1 MKLKSILIL
10 SLLLLANQFLYG
22 GTTGKIAGRVIDLE
36 TGMPLPGVN
45 VVIIGTTQGAST
57 DIDGY
62 YTILNVSPN
71 TYSIKATMIGYS
83 DRIVS
88 SVIVKTDLTSKVD
101 FSITTEILTSEEIVV
116 IAETPIVIVDLA
128 GSHQTIS
135 GKDLET
141 LPVTSVS
148 EAIGLQAG
156 VANGFQV
163 RGGAQSEVL
172 FRVDGITLR
181 DGRSNEPI
189 TDVPLSAVQEISVQ
203 KGGFTAEYNN
213 VRSGIVNVVS
223 KEGGIENYAGTITF
237 KIKPASPK
245 HFGISPYD
253 PDSYW
258 LRPYLDEDVAWTGTD
273 NGAWNEYT
281 QRQYPK
287 WDGWN
292 KLSEQTLNDDDK
304 TNDLTPEAAK
314 RLFEWQYRKQGDIK
328 SPDYYLDGG
337 FGGPVP
343 FVSKSLGNLRFFAS
357 FKREQNQYLMQ
368 MSREALTNQSVMLR
382 LTADLK
388 PSMKLT
394 VFGLYGELYGTSANT
409 TGNTSLLTSTW
420 GVANT
425 INTSSFTVPWRIYSN
440 EYYSP
445 TSRFS
450 NTLSAK
456 LTHVLSPETFYEFQ
470 LLMVGRKYFTSP
482 NRRRNLS
489 KDYEIFDGY
498 FVDEAPIG
506 FFGESLSSVEG
517 NLSLGGALSA
527 SRDRSQTTTYSA
539 RFDIENQFDRHNQFK
554 AGFELS
560 YEELEMEFGSVNEFL
575 PEGNIWTSFFQK
587 PLKATAYFQDKIEFE
602 GWVSNV
608 GLIAEYSNPNSQ
620 WYNVDIYDRGF
631 YSQNYNS
638 DDEDSYLNK
647 DAEGVFTL
655 SPRISVSH
663 PITET
668 SKLYFNYG
676 HYRQLQTSE
685 NLYRIQR
692 GNSNEL
698 VRIGDPSLPLAKTVA
713 YEVGFDQAFLA
724 EYLIRV
730 SAYYKDITDQE
741 RYVRFIS
748 FDDKVNYQ
756 KLTNNSYEDIF
767 GVELE
772 LTKMYGKWITGNIN
786 FEYRVGTSGY
796 FGYDENYE
804 NPALQRVYLEQNPVQ
819 NKPRPQPRFKSYIDV
834 HTPID
839 FGPKVFD
846 QSVLGDW
853 HFTFL
858 SYWTGGEWFTWN
870 PNNLAGIE
878 FNTQWKANYNVDLKI
893 AKIFPVTDKLDLKFF
908 ADLSNLFNFKHFSN
922 LSFRDSFDR
931 DYYMK
936 SLHLPESIAGE
947 LGYNF
952 VPGDDNPGDVRSVGV
967 DFQPIEWIPNLES
980 RQASEV
986 STAAIYYNASTQKY
1000 MEPVNGEWQEVPSSR
1015 MNKILDEK
1023 AYIDMPNQSFFT
1035 FLNPRNIFFGITIN
1049 YKF

>member
-1 MKLKSILIL
+1 MKFKSILIL
-10 SLLLLANQFLYG
+10 SLLLLASHILFA
-22 GTTGKIAGRVIDLE
+22 GTTGKIAGRVVDDE
-36 TGMPLPGVN
+36 TGMGLPGVN
-45 VVIIGTTQGAST
+45 VIIVGTTLGAAT
-57 DIDGY
+57 DIEGY
-62 YTILNVSPN
+62 YTILNLPPDV
-71 TYSIKATMIGYS
+71 YAVKATMIGFS

-88 SVIVKTDLTSKVD
+88 GVQVKTDLTSKVNL
-101 FSITTEILTSEEIVV
+101 SLTTEVLTSEEIVV
-116 IAETPIVIVDLA
+116 VAETPIVIVDLA

-141 LPVTSVS
+141 LPVTTVS

-156 VANGFQV
+156 VSNGFQV
-163 RGGAQSEVL
+163 RGGGQSEVL

-181 DGRSNEPI
+181 DGRSNQPI

-223 KEGGIENYAGTITF
+223 KEGNTDSYSGTITF
-237 KIKPASPK
+237 KMKPASPK

-253 PDSYW
+253 PNAYW
-258 LRPYLDEDVAWTGTD
+258 LRPYLDEDVAWTGTN
-273 NGAWNEYT
+273 NGAWDKYT
-281 QRQYPK
+281 QRQYPQ

-292 KLSEQTLNDDDK
+292 SFSQRTLNDDDP

-314 RLFEWQYRKQGDIK
+314 RLFEWQYRKQGDITK
-328 SPDYYLDGG
+328 PDYYLDGG

-343 FVSKSLGNLRFFAS
+343 LISKSLGNLRFYAS

-368 MSREALTNQSVMLR
+368 MSREAFTNQSVMLR

-394 VFGLYGELYGTSANT
+394 VLGLYGELLGTSANT

-425 INTSSFTVPWRIYSN
+425 INTSSFTVPWRIHSN

-445 TSRFS
+445 TARYS

-456 LTHVLSPETFYEFQ
+456 FTHVLSPETFYEVQ

-482 NRRRNLS
+482 GRDRNLS
-489 KDYEIFDGY
+489 KDNEIFDGY

-506 FFGESLSSVEG
+506 FYGESLSSVDG
-517 NLSLGGALSA
+517 NLALGGALSA
-527 SRDRSQTTTYSA
+527 SRDQSQTTTYSA

-554 AGFELS
+554 AGLELS
-560 YEELEMEFGSVNEFL
+560 YEELEMEFGSRNEFL
-575 PEGNIWTSFFQK
+575 PEGNITTSFFQK

-608 GLIAEYSNPNSQ
+608 GLIAEYSDPNSQ
-620 WYNVDIYDRGF
+620 WYSIDVYDRDF
-631 YSQNYNS
+631 YSQNY
-638 DDEDSYLNK
+638 DPDQEDNFLNK

-713 YEVGFDQAFLA
+713 YELGFDQALLD

-730 SAYYKDITDQE
+730 AAYYKDITDQE
-741 RYVRFIS
+741 RFVRYIS
-748 FDDKVNYQ
+748 FDDKVNYR

-767 GVELE
+767 GVEVD
-772 LTKMYGKWITGNIN
+772 LTKIYGEWITGNLN
-786 FEYRVGTSGY
+786 FEYRVGTSGF
-796 FGYDENYE
+796 FGFLENYE
-804 NPALQRVYLEQNPVQ
+804 NPALQRDYLEQNPVQ
-819 NKPRPQPRFKSYIDV
+819 SKPRPQPRFKSWIDV
-834 HTPID
+834 HTPIE
-839 FGPKVFD
+839 FGPKLLN
-846 QSVLGDW
+846 QHVLGDW

-858 SYWTGGEWFTWN
+858 SRWTAGQWFTWN
-870 PNNLAGIE
+870 PQNLSGIE
-878 FNTQWKANYNVDLKI
+878 FNAQWKADYNVDLKI
-893 AKIFPVTDKLDLKFF
+893 AKIFPVTDQLDLKFF
-908 ADLSNLFNFKHFSN
+908 ADMSNLFNFKHFSN
-922 LSFRDSFDR
+922 LSFRDAFDR
-931 DYYMK
+931 DFYMK
-936 SLHLPESIAGE
+936 SLHLSESDAGD

-952 VPGDDNPGDVRSVGV
+952 IPGDDNPGDVRPVGV
-967 DFQPIEWIPNLES
+967 DFQPIEWMASQES
-980 RQASEV
+980 QSASDA
-986 STAAIYYNASTQKY
+986 SNAAIYYDAATKKY
-1000 MEPVNGEWQEVPSSR
+1000 MEPIDGQWQEVSSTR
-1015 MNKILDEK
+1015 MNKILDDK

>member
-1 MKLKSILIL
+1 MKFKSILIL
-10 SLLLLANQFLYG
+10 SLLLLASHILFA
-22 GTTGKIAGRVIDLE
+22 GTTGKIAGRVVDGE
-36 TGMPLPGVN
+36 TGMGLPGAN
-45 VVIIGTTQGAST
+45 VIIVGTTLGAAT
-57 DIDGY
+57 DIEGY
-62 YTILNVSPN
+62 YTILNLPPDV
-71 TYSIKATMIGYS
+71 YSVKATMIGFS

-88 SVIVKTDLTSKVD
+88 GVQVKTDLTSRVNL
-101 FSITTEILTSEEIVV
+101 SLTTEVLTSEEIVV
-116 IAETPIVIVDLA
+116 VAETPIVIVDLA

-141 LPVTSVS
+141 LPVTTVS

-156 VANGFQV
+156 VSNGFQV
-163 RGGAQSEVL
+163 RGGGQSEVL

-181 DGRSNEPI
+181 DGRSNQPI

-223 KEGGIENYAGTITF
+223 KEGNTDSYSGTITF
-237 KIKPASPK
+237 KLKPATPK

-253 PDSYW
+253 PDAYW
-258 LRPYLDEDVAWTGTD
+258 LRPYLDEDVAWTGTN
-273 NGAWNEYT
+273 NGAWDKYT
-281 QRQYPK
+281 QRQYPQ

-292 KLSEQTLNDDDK
+292 SFSQRTLNDDDPS
-304 TNDLTPEAAK
+304 NDLTPEAAK
-314 RLFEWQYRKQGDIK
+314 RLFEWQYRKQGDITK
-328 SPDYYLDGG
+328 PDYYLDGG

-343 FVSKSLGNLRFFAS
+343 LISKSLGNLRFYAS

-368 MSREALTNQSVMLR
+368 MSREAFTNQSIMLR

-394 VFGLYGELYGTSANT
+394 VLGLYGELLGTSANT

-425 INTSSFTVPWRIYSN
+425 INTSSFTVPWRIHSN

-445 TSRFS
+445 TARYS

-456 LTHVLSPETFYEFQ
+456 LTHVLSPETFYEVQ

-482 NRRRNLS
+482 GRDRNLS
-489 KDYEIFDGY
+489 KDNEIFDGY

-506 FFGESLSSVEG
+506 FYGESLSSVDG
-517 NLSLGGALSA
+517 NLALGGALSA
-527 SRDRSQTTTYSA
+527 SRDQSQTTTYSA

-575 PEGNIWTSFFQK
+575 PEGNIKTSFFQK

-608 GLIAEYSNPNSQ
+608 GLIAEYSDPNSQ
-620 WYNVDIYDRGF
+620 WYNVDVYDRSF
-631 YSQNYNS
+631 YSQNYNP
-638 DDEDSYLNK
+638 DEEDTYLNT
-647 DAEGVFTL
+647 DAKGVFTL
-655 SPRISVSH
+655 SPRVSVSH

-713 YEVGFDQAFLA
+713 YELGFDQALLD

-730 SAYYKDITDQE
+730 AAYYKDITDQE
-741 RYVRFIS
+741 RFVRYIS
-748 FDDKVNYQ
+748 FDDKVNYR

-767 GVELE
+767 GVEVD
-772 LTKMYGKWITGNIN
+772 LTKIYGEWITGNLN
-786 FEYRVGTSGY
+786 FEYRVGTSGF
-796 FGYDENYE
+796 FGFLENYE
-804 NPALQRVYLEQNPVQ
+804 NPALQRDYLEQNPVQ
-819 NKPRPQPRFKSYIDV
+819 SKPRPQPRFKSWIDV

-839 FGPKVFD
+839 FGPKLLN
-846 QSVLGDW
+846 QHVLGDW
-853 HFTFL
+853 HFTFI
-858 SYWTGGEWFTWN
+858 SRWTAGEWFTWN
-870 PNNLAGIE
+870 PQNLSGIE
-878 FNTQWKANYNVDLKI
+878 FNAQWKADYNVDLKI
-893 AKIFPVTDKLDLKFF
+893 AKIFPVTDQLDLKFF
-908 ADLSNLFNFKHFSN
+908 ADMSNLFNFKHFSN
-922 LSFRDSFDR
+922 LSFRDAFDR
-931 DYYMK
+931 DFYMK
-936 SLHLPESIAGE
+936 SLHLSESDAGD

-952 VPGDDNPGDVRSVGV
+952 IPGDDNPGDVRPVGV
-967 DFQPIEWIPNLES
+967 DFQPIEWMASQES
-980 RQASEV
+980 QSASDA
-986 STAAIYYNASTQKY
+986 SNAAIYYDAATKKY
-1000 MEPVNGEWQEVPSSR
+1000 MEPIDGQWQEVSSTR
-1015 MNKILDEK
+1015 MNKILDDK